1 MGNIQST
8 DQLELAIEI
17 LETEHS
23 DKGMLLK
30 EQFNLTYESLKPLS
44 LLKSAVKE
52 LTTSPYMA
60 ENAIGSVTGIA
71 TGYLSRRLIIG
82 KSGNIFRKFL
92 GAIIQYSI
100 TNFVARHPDQVK
112 SIGQFLIQNIFHKR
126 EENSE

>member
-1 MGNIQST
+1 MGNIQAT
-8 DQLELAIEI
+8 DQLKLAIEA
-17 LETEHS
+17 LEAEHS

-60 ENAIGSVTGIA
+60 DNAIGSVTGIA

-82 KSGNIFRKFL
+82 NSGNIFRKLF
-92 GAIIQYSI
+92 GAIIQYSV
-100 TNFVARHPDQVK
+100 TNLVARHPDQIK
-112 SIGQFLIQNIFHKR
+112 AIGHFLIRKMFHNK
-126 EENSE
+126 EDNSE